1 VSGSL
6 IGVLVT
12 VMQRPESLPII
23 VRFRGEHSMSQTIT
37 PPKINASLSPA
48 SGVRETL
55 DESGNRVGEFLQETL
70 AMTKRLFIQL
80 QRRPSTLIAG
90 VIQPFMWL
98 ILFGALFYN
107 APRGLFGSDLSY
119 AKFLAPGV
127 IVFTA
132 FSGALNAGLP
142 VMFDRE
148 FGFLNRLLVAP
159 LTTRYSIVA
168 ASTIYIIALSL
179 IQTTAIIVASAFLG
193 AGLPSLAGLGAIALI
208 VFLIVLGMTALSL
221 SLSFALPGHIELIAV
236 IFVTNL
242 PLLFAS
248 TALAPLSFM
257 ADWLKI
263 IASLNPLTYAIE
275 PIRYIY
281 FNQTWSLD
289 SIVLQTPWL
298 DLSFFAVLLILLA
311 FDALILTAIQ
321 PLLRRRFA

>member
-1 VSGSL
+1 
-6 IGVLVT
+6 
-12 VMQRPESLPII
+12 
-23 VRFRGEHSMSQTIT
+23 MSQSISSSNIKSALA
-37 PPKINASLSPA
+37 PNQAIARQNQEQNNSFKDFI
-48 SGVRETL
+48 
-55 DESGNRVGEFLQETL
+55 QETL
-70 AMTKRLFIQL
+70 ALTQRLFIQL

-90 VIQPFMWL
+90 IIQPFMWL
-98 ILFGALFYN
+98 VLFGALFSK
-107 APRGLFGSDLSY
+107 APSGLFGNDLNY
-119 AKFLAPGV
+119 AKFLAPGI

-159 LTTRYSIVA
+159 LSSRYSIVA
-168 ASTIYIIALSL
+168 ASTVYIIALSF
-179 IQTTAIIVASAFLG
+179 IQTAVIIFASAILG
-193 AGLPSLAGLGAIALI
+193 AGLPSLSGLSAIALI
-208 VFLIVLGMTALSL
+208 VFLIVLGVTALSL
-221 SLSFALPGHIELIAV
+221 GLAFALPGHIELIAV

-257 ADWLKI
+257 AGWLQV

-281 FNQTWSLD
+281 GHGDWGINSM
-289 SIVLQTPWL
+289 VMNTPWIEF
-298 DLSFFAVLLILLA
+298 SFSSVMIILLA
-311 FDALILTAIQ
+311 FDALILLAIQ

>member
-1 VSGSL
+1 
-6 IGVLVT
+6 
-12 VMQRPESLPII
+12 
-23 VRFRGEHSMSQTIT
+23 MSQSISSQNIKSALA
-37 PPKINASLSPA
+37 PNPGISGQSNQQSSSL
-48 SGVRETL
+48 
-55 DESGNRVGEFLQETL
+55 GNFIQETL
-70 AMTKRLFIQL
+70 ALTKRLFIQL

-90 VIQPFMWL
+90 IIQPFMWL
-98 ILFGALFYN
+98 VLFGALFSK
-107 APRGLFGSDLSY
+107 APSGLFGTDLSY

-159 LTTRYSIVA
+159 LSSRYSIVA
-168 ASTIYIIALSL
+168 ASTVYIIALSF
-179 IQTTAIIVASAFLG
+179 IQTAVIIFASAVLG
-193 AGLPSLAGLGAIALI
+193 AGLPGIAGLSAIALI
-208 VFLIVLGMTALSL
+208 VFLIVLGVTALSL
-221 SLSFALPGHIELIAV
+221 GLAFALPGHIELIAV

-248 TALAPLSFM
+248 TALAPLNFM
-257 ADWLKI
+257 ADWLQV

-281 FNQTWSLD
+281 GHGDWAIN
-289 SIVLQTPWL
+289 SIVMDTPWFGF
-298 DLSFFAVLLILLA
+298 SFGAVILILLA
-311 FDALILTAIQ
+311 FDASILLAIQ